1 MGEISWFEVGREC
14 SYNAEHT
21 QLTNGKLSKS
31 GKVFGPPRAPLYC
44 DLDPRALRQMSQLI
58 VTTPPPPLSLLSR
71 HSDAVLVCICLSVV
85 NKLMRELVKS
95 MESLFPRV
103 SNLFFQT
110 FDLEKGRDNIQSKH
124 ASI

>member
-58 VTTPPPPLSLLSR
+58 VTTPPPPSLYSPDIVTPSLC
-71 HSDAVLVCICLSVV
+71 AFVC
-85 NKLMRELVKS
+85 
-95 MESLFPRV
+95 
-103 SNLFFQT
+103 QW
-110 FDLEKGRDNIQSKH
+110 
-124 ASI
+124 